1 MQMVEYVAL
10 SLFCGLPV
18 MILFSLALAAVIE
31 GGRLGMAAKLTKT
44 PRNTGGTNG

>member
-1 MQMVEYVAL
+1 MQIVEYVAL

-31 GGRLGMAAKLTKT
+31 GCRLGLAANLTKT
-44 PRNTGGTNG
+44 PRDTGRANG